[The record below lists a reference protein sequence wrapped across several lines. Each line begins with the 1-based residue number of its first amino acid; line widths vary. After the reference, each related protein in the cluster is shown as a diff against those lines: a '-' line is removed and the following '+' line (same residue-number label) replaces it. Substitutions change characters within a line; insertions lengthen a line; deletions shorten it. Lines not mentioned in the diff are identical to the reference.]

1 MKTFVYFAS
10 GGCLKPEYN
19 SLPFDTV
26 ILIDKVG
33 DGERVNRRLDLRR
46 KIVNV
51 KIECNQSIDW
61 MIENNIKL
69 DAVMIKNEGLFEG
82 GGDYPLFGRSFFS
95 RVFPLLKDKSILITQ
110 MDHYG
115 DLYQKLIDKLPISL
129 KRLEN
134 SEYQSSFG
142 ELIDV
147 FEMKKKEVIHEVS
160 KINNIQINSFTNKSV
175 WEDRAKLNAI
185 FVNINSALQ
194 IEQITGVK
202 KSRHFNIVTECN
214 KDRSVFS
221 DYYRNVFFISF
232 NDFKEMNVIINK
244 LNYSKIGIMDCY
256 EKTDCSNT
264 NTRKDNPG
272 NLEINN
278 FINSIKD
285 SNVEV
290 INIYK
295 FDLDS

>member
-1 MKTFVYFAS
+1 MKTFAYFAS
-10 GGCLKPEYN
+10 GGRLDSEYN
-19 SLPFDTV
+19 SLPFDRV
-26 ILIDKVG
+26 ILIDKNG
-33 DGERVNRRLDLRR
+33 DGKRDNHRLDLTR
-46 KIVNV
+46 KIINI

-61 MIENNIKL
+61 MIKNNIKL

-95 RVFPLLKDKSILITQ
+95 RVLPLLKDKSILITQ
-110 MDHYG
+110 MNHYG
-115 DLYQKLIDKLPISL
+115 GLYQKLIDKLPISL

-175 WEDRAKLNAI
+175 WEDRAKLDAI
-185 FVNINSALQ
+185 FVNINSSLQ

-214 KDRSVFS
+214 KARSVFS
-221 DYYRNVFFISF
+221 DYYRNVFFISA
-232 NDFKEMNVIINK
+232 NDFKEMNIIINK

-295 FDLDS
+295 FDLDA

>member
-1 MKTFVYFAS
+1 MKF
-10 GGCLKPEYN
+10 EYN
-19 SLPFDTV
+19 SLPYDRL
-26 ILIDKVG
+26 ILIDKAG
-33 DGERVNRRLDLRR
+33 DGERVNRRLDLKR
-46 KIVNV
+46 KIINV

-61 MIENNIKL
+61 MIENNIQL
-69 DAVMIKNEGLFEG
+69 DAVMIKNEGLGEG

-95 RVFPLLKDKSILITQ
+95 RVLPLLKHKSVLVTK

-115 DLYQKLIDKLPISL
+115 YLYQNLIDKLPISL
-129 KRLEN
+129 KRLDS
-134 SEYQSSFG
+134 SEYQRSFG

-147 FEMKKKEVIHEVS
+147 FEMKKMEVIHKVS

-175 WEDRAKLNAI
+175 WEDRAKLDAI
-185 FVNINSALQ
+185 FVNINSSLQ

-214 KDRSVFS
+214 KARSVFS
-221 DYYRNVFFISF
+221 DYYRNVFFISA
-232 NDFKEMNVIINK
+232 NDFKEMNIIINK

-290 INIYK
+290 INVYK
-295 FDLDS
+295 FDLDA